1 MNRFLAAISLLALAS
16 CGGNVAPVAA
26 SLTPAV
32 LPAETV
38 ATLRTWCARAQPLIA
53 IAQGAGVVV
62 PQAKAIVDEVGPYCA
77 IMAAGQVPPTTDANT
92 ASWLPTNIAGLAAAL
107 GLSIPR

>member
-1 MNRFLAAISLLALAS
+1 MNRFLAAASMLALAS

-38 ATLRTWCARAQPLIA
+38 ATLRSLCAKAQPLIA
-53 IAQGAGVVV
+53 IAQGVGVVL
-62 PQAKAIVDEVGPYCA
+62 PQAKEIVDEVGPYCA
-77 IMAAGQVPPTTDANT
+77 VMAAGQIPATTDANT
-92 ASWLPTNIAGLAAAL
+92 PKWLPTNIAGLAQAL
-107 GLSIPR
+107 GPSL